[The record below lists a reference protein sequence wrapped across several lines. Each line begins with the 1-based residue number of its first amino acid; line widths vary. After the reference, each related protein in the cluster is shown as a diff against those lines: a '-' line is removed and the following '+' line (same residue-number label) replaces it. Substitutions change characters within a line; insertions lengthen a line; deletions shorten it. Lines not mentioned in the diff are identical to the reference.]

1 MPISQTLC
9 FTNLR
14 LGKYF
19 SAIATLLAIQSCGL
33 LSLESAS
40 FCPTHLPLGVPEGT
54 PATNDLICR
63 DIYALS
69 SNDNTKFADWVA
81 YRLDPS
87 NLEYTG
93 ETKRVWQADPDIAPA
108 ETLEPNDYKGAH
120 DALKTDRGHLAPL
133 GSFRGK
139 NWQQVNYLS
148 NITPQ
153 NSKLNRGE
161 WRELEEYVRDLV
173 QEKSEVYV
181 ITGTFY
187 SDEFPMD
194 ALPGADEPHQ
204 IPSGYWKIVMYD
216 NVMETY
222 LFPQKF
228 DTKLTFRDAETN
240 LAQIEAYSGLNFR
253 FLGDRYKEI
262 DF

>member
-1 MPISQTLC
+1 MPVFHNVS
-9 FTNLR
+9 FGN
-14 LGKYF
+14 YAV
-19 SAIATLLAIQSCGL
+19 AIAGLFLVQSCGIL
-33 LSLESAS
+33 TLSKTG

-69 SNDNTKFADWVA
+69 SNDDTKFADWVA

-93 ETKRVWQADPDIAPA
+93 ETKRVWQADPDIDPE
-108 ETLEPNDYKGAH
+108 ETLEPDDYKGAH

-161 WRELEEYVRDLV
+161 WRELEEYVRELV
-173 QEKSEVYV
+173 QEKQEVYI

-187 SDEFPMD
+187 NDALPMP

-222 LFPQKF
+222 LFPQEF
-228 DTKLTFRDAETN
+228 DTKLAFRDAETS
-240 LAQIEAYSGLNFR
+240 LAEIESYSGLNFA
-253 FLGDRYKEI
+253 FLGDRYTEI